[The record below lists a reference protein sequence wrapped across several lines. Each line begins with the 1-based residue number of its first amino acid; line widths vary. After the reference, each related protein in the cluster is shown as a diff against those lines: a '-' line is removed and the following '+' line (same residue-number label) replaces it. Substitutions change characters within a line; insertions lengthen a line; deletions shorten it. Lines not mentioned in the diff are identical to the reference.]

1 MIKFFE
7 DKGIRVKYLKIA
19 YNHLFN
25 IFLARAESER
35 TFIADGKLYTKIYL

>member
-1 MIKFFE
+1 MKFFE
-7 DKGIRVKYLKIA
+7 DKGITGKYLEMT

-35 TFIADGKLYTKIYL
+35 TFIAAGKVSTKIYL